1 MARPI
6 KQYAAFK
13 YKTPAVVLSKL
24 RAMSDSDLAVL
35 HANLSRRV
43 TTNMGKIKK
52 AGLTHSPAY
61 MAVEKKIE
69 KGRVTDPTSKTLKTN
84 RVGKKEQMVRDI
96 YAYQGFLTGKTHTM
110 TGARVWN
117 RKTNT
122 RLGKEYA
129 SLTESQKRGYWKVYE
144 EYRALISMDE
154 SLDSDQVQKEWLD
167 YWSKGNYSY
176 KTQQRVNDF
185 NEQVL
190 AMHRGDNDIET
201 FFSSQGVNL
210 ID

>member
-6 KQYAAFK
+6 KQYSVFK
-13 YKTPAVVLSKL
+13 YKTPAVILAKL
-24 RAMSDSDLAVL
+24 RSMSDADLAVL
-35 HANLSRRV
+35 HTNLSRRV
-43 TTNMGKIKK
+43 STNMTKIKQ
-52 AGLTHSPAY
+52 AGLTYTPAY

-69 KGRVTDPTSKTLKTN
+69 KGRITDPSSKTLKSN
-84 RVGKKEQMVRDI
+84 KLGSKEQMVRDI

-110 TGARVWN
+110 TGARAWN
-117 RKTNT
+117 KKTNS
-122 RLGKEYA
+122 RLGKDY
-129 SLTESQKRGYWKVYE
+129 SVLTESQKRGYWKVYE
-144 EYRALISMDE
+144 EYRALISMDA
-154 SLDSDQVQKEWLD
+154 SLDSNQVQKEWLD

-190 AMHRGDNDIET
+190 ATHRGDSDIEK
-201 FFSSQGVNL
+201 FFSSQGVSL